1 MSMLHQSIL
10 KGSLTI
16 MLACC
21 FSGCDRKEEV
31 VERSLGLEAFIP
43 QYNRYIKDWLATE
56 KAGFEKIIEE
66 SEQALPLL
74 RRRRGRV
81 LKTRLMKP
89 REPRVELN
97 TGRPWETILQ
107 SSKSLI
113 CPPA

>member
-56 KAGFEKIIEE
+56 KAGFEKII
-66 SEQALPLL
+66 
-74 RRRRGRV
+74 
-81 LKTRLMKP
+81 
-89 REPRVELN
+89 
-97 TGRPWETILQ
+97 
-107 SSKSLI
+107 
-113 CPPA
+113 

>member
-56 KAGFEKIIEE
+56 KAGFEMIIEE
-66 SEQALPLL
+66 SAITQLCFP
-74 RRRRGRV
+74 
-81 LKTRLMKP
+81 
-89 REPRVELN
+89 
-97 TGRPWETILQ
+97 Q
-107 SSKSLI
+107 
-113 CPPA
+113 PPASCTDTSKAINGKGRDLRSAA